1 MRTPISSI
9 AADGEP
15 EFFSTVKPQASAA
28 PAENTAS
35 AAPTPSSAFDGAL
48 FIGDSMTT
56 CLKNY
61 VTNGAGSTTAL
72 SDAEFMTRSDYS
84 WDEAQNELNG
94 GEGGLWLDD
103 DTALTVT
110 EAIDRF
116 STTKL
121 YIQLGKEDLTY
132 NDVSDVTS
140 TAQAVISALQTKYPN
155 LEITVQAV
163 TPMLEWIDY
172 QGLSSST
179 IAQYN
184 EAMQTYCMGKKNLKF
199 LNIAAFCTEGYLPAE
214 YCADPEGLCIHL
226 NDEGCAI
233 WADYLLGNKTPEP
246 SPTPTPTPDP
256 NGDSTDNTD
265 TQEVRN
271 MSELKPRITENGIDY
286 ILVGDYYI
294 PDLKLPEEHR
304 PIGKYG
310 RMHREYLREVHP
322 ARLNTLTLTGELWT
336 YLADLNEQAQKRLG
350 TIIEQ
355 MKAAE
360 GVTEELKSICQ
371 MEWVQRCNNIHNRAE
386 EIVLHEMIY
395 S

>member
-1 MRTPISSI
+1 MREEERQAQRAAARAERRTRRAAEQAAQNVPQKTEAPKAPRKAGVPHKKKKINKFRVAVVCTAAVLVALVALGVASAAGVRTPISST

-15 EFFSTVKPQASAA
+15 EFFSTIKPQASAA
-28 PAENTAS
+28 PAESTAS
-35 AAPTPSSAFDGAL
+35 AAPTPTSDFDGAL

-56 CLKNY
+56 RLKNY
-61 VTNGAGSTTAL
+61 VTDGAGSTTVL

-84 WDEAQNELNG
+84 WSEAQDELNG
-94 GEGGLWLDD
+94 GDGGLWLDD
-103 DTALTVT
+103 ETALTIT
-110 EAIDRF
+110 EAIDHF
-116 STTKL
+116 SATKL

-132 NDVSDVTS
+132 NDVSYVTS

-172 QGLSSST
+172 QGLSSGT

-184 EAMQTYCMGKKNLKF
+184 EAMQTYCTGKKNLKF

-256 NGDSTDNTD
+256 NGDSTDTTDNTNYTDNTD
-265 TQEVRN
+265 YTDDAYTDD
-271 MSELKPRITENGIDY
+271 S
-286 ILVGDYYI
+286 GDYTDNAGDYT
-294 PDLKLPEEHR
+294 DD
-304 PIGKYG
+304 
-310 RMHREYLREVHP
+310 
-322 ARLNTLTLTGELWT
+322 TGDYT
-336 YLADLNEQAQKRLG
+336 DDTGDY
-350 TIIEQ
+350 
-355 MKAAE
+355 
-360 GVTEELKSICQ
+360 TEE
-371 MEWVQRCNNIHNRAE
+371 
-386 EIVLHEMIY
+386 
-395 S
+395 

>member
-1 MRTPISSI
+1 M
-9 AADGEP
+9 P
-15 EFFSTVKPQASAA
+15 E
-28 PAENTAS
+28 
-35 AAPTPSSAFDGAL
+35 
-48 FIGDSMTT
+48 
-56 CLKNY
+56 NY
-61 VTNGAGSTTAL
+61 VTDGAGSTTAL
-72 SDAEFMTRSDYS
+72 SDAEFVTRSDYS
-84 WDEAQNELNG
+84 WGEAQDELNG

-116 STTKL
+116 SATKL

-140 TAQAVISALQTKYPN
+140 TAQAVISALQKKYPN

-172 QGLSSST
+172 QGLSSGT

-184 EAMQTYCMGKKNLKF
+184 EAMQTYCTGKKNLKF

-246 SPTPTPTPDP
+246 SSTPTPTPDP

-265 TQEVRN
+265 TTDTAGDTYTDD
-271 MSELKPRITENGIDY
+271 S
-286 ILVGDYYI
+286 GDYT
-294 PDLKLPEEHR
+294 D
-304 PIGKYG
+304 
-310 RMHREYLREVHP
+310 
-322 ARLNTLTLTGELWT
+322 NTGDYTDDTGDYT
-336 YLADLNEQAQKRLG
+336 DDTGDY
-350 TIIEQ
+350 
-355 MKAAE
+355 
-360 GVTEELKSICQ
+360 TEE
-371 MEWVQRCNNIHNRAE
+371 
-386 EIVLHEMIY
+386 
-395 S
+395 

>member
-1 MRTPISSI
+1 MREEERQAQRAAARAERRTRRAAEQAAQNVPQKTEAPKAPQKAGVPHKKKKINKFRVAVVCTAAVLVALVALGVASAAGVRTPISSI

-61 VTNGAGSTTAL
+61 VTDGAGSTTAL

-84 WDEAQNELNG
+84 WGEAQDELSG

-116 STTKL
+116 SATKL

-140 TAQAVISALQTKYPN
+140 TAQAVISALQKKYPN

-172 QGLSSST
+172 QGLSSGT

-184 EAMQTYCMGKKNLKF
+184 EAMQTYCTGKKNLKF
-199 LNIAAFCTEGYLPAE
+199 LNIAAFCTEGYLPAA

-233 WADYLLGNKTPEP
+233 WANYLLGNKTPEP
-246 SPTPTPTPDP
+246 SSTPTPTPDP

-265 TQEVRN
+265 NTDN
-271 MSELKPRITENGIDY
+271 TDTTDIAGDTYTDDS
-286 ILVGDYYI
+286 GDYT
-294 PDLKLPEEHR
+294 D
-304 PIGKYG
+304 
-310 RMHREYLREVHP
+310 
-322 ARLNTLTLTGELWT
+322 NTGDYTDDTGDYT
-336 YLADLNEQAQKRLG
+336 DDTGDY
-350 TIIEQ
+350 
-355 MKAAE
+355 
-360 GVTEELKSICQ
+360 TEE
-371 MEWVQRCNNIHNRAE
+371 
-386 EIVLHEMIY
+386 
-395 S
+395 

>member
-1 MRTPISSI
+1 MPHKKKKINKFRVAVVCTAAVLVALVALGVASAAGVRTPISSI

-61 VTNGAGSTTAL
+61 VTDGAGSTTAL

-84 WDEAQNELNG
+84 WGEAQDELNG

-116 STTKL
+116 SATKL

-172 QGLSSST
+172 QGLSSNT

-184 EAMQTYCMGKKNLKF
+184 EAMPDLLHGQKEPEVLKHRRI
-199 LNIAAFCTEGYLPAE
+199 LYRGLPSRGVLCRPRGLVHPLKRRGLRHLGRLSPRQQNAGAVVHPH
-214 YCADPEGLCIHL
+214 ADP
-226 NDEGCAI
+226 
-233 WADYLLGNKTPEP
+233 
-246 SPTPTPTPDP
+246 
-256 NGDSTDNTD
+256 
-265 TQEVRN
+265 R
-271 MSELKPRITENGIDY
+271 SERRQ
-286 ILVGDYYI
+286 
-294 PDLKLPEEHR
+294 HR
-304 PIGKYG
+304 
-310 RMHREYLREVHP
+310 
-322 ARLNTLTLTGELWT
+322 
-336 YLADLNEQAQKRLG
+336 
-350 TIIEQ
+350 
-355 MKAAE
+355 
-360 GVTEELKSICQ
+360 
-371 MEWVQRCNNIHNRAE
+371 
-386 EIVLHEMIY
+386 
-395 S
+395 